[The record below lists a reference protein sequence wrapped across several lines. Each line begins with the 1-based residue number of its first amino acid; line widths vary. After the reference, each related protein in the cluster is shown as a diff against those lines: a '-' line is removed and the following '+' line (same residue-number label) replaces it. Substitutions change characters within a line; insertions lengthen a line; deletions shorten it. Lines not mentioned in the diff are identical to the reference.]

1 MFLNNINS
9 FSNLFD
15 SIVYRRDL
23 MLRDFFS
30 FSFSF
35 FLSDSSRFEFF
46 NFSIHNKDGFY
57 IKFN

>member
-1 MFLNNINS
+1 M
-9 FSNLFD
+9 
-15 SIVYRRDL
+15 YRRDL

-35 FLSDSSRFEFF
+35 FLNDFSRFK
-46 NFSIHNKDGFY
+46 FSSFLIRNKNDFY